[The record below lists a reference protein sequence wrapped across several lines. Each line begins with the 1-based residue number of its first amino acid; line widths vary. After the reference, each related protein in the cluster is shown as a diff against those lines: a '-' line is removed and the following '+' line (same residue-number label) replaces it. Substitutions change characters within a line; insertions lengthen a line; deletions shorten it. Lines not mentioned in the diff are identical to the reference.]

1 MGKQVRVSLSE
12 ELERKVAA
20 LAAESGATLS
30 AVAALALALG
40 MRVLGGVEDS
50 APARGLSEA
59 VSTPRNVYPQHAE

>member
-40 MRVLGGVEDS
+40 MRVLSASD
-50 APARGLSEA
+50 APARGLSESPA
-59 VSTPRNVYPQHAE
+59 TSVSRNVYQQHAE